1 MLMVQN
7 YYNPIQKFKIIL
19 FSAGID
25 TFIIHSFIIKN
36 TFPFT
41 SVPVRVG
48 VILLVKQTET
58 SIVKRHDRKP
68 QREFSRLDARPQPGE
83 PAASEASEQKNR
95 NRFRTGKVRT
105 RWWRWCLIDRWL
117 IDYWWEWRWSL
128 LSNHSCSHRLSSDHW
143 SITRDRTWNLSV
155 LLSR

>member
-1 MLMVQN
+1 MLYVTHITETRHSSKIKVLCNLRRSIFLSAQDEYVMLMVQN

-58 SIVKRHDRKP
+58 SIVKSHDRKP

-105 RWWRWCLIDRWL
+105 RWWR
-117 IDYWWEWRWSL
+117 
-128 LSNHSCSHRLSSDHW
+128 
-143 SITRDRTWNLSV
+143 
-155 LLSR
+155 